1 VKQEGGDVKGSGP
14 TMAQVA
20 REAGVSVPTVS
31 KVLNGREDV
40 AAQTRRHVEE
50 VLRRLGYQ
58 RQGYYNR
65 PVAQQR
71 TRTVDLIVHSLDT
84 TWTGA
89 ILAGAEGAVQE
100 AELHLAVN
108 AMLGRT
114 WHNRATRGWLD
125 RIAARGTAGV
135 VTNLAHVSASELAWF
150 EQNAIPYVMI
160 DPAVAPPPETYSVA
174 TTNWEGARTGVQHL
188 LGLGHRRIAV
198 IAGRRSRYCSE
209 LRIEGYRS
217 AMRAAHVRIPASYV
231 RHGEFD
237 PYIGG
242 EQMAQLLDLPEPPTA
257 VFACSDSMAL
267 GALRVIRER
276 GLEVPRD
283 ISIVGF
289 DDLPEAEWAV
299 PGLTTVRQPLAEMGA
314 EAIRTLVRIMDGEA
328 PDNRR
333 IELSTRLIVRASTA
347 PPPAS

>member
-1 VKQEGGDVKGSGP
+1 
-14 TMAQVA
+14 MAQVA

-40 AAQTRRHVEE
+40 AAKTRRHVEE
-50 VLRRLGYQ
+50 VLLRLGYQ
-58 RQGYYNR
+58 RRGLDNR
-65 PVAQQR
+65 PATGQR
-71 TRTVDLIVHSLDT
+71 ARTVDLIVHSLDT
-84 TWTGA
+84 TWTGE

-100 AELHLAVN
+100 AGLHLAVN

-160 DPAVAPPPETYSVA
+160 DPAAAPPPQAYSVA
-174 TTNWEGARTGVQHL
+174 TTNWEGARSGVQHL
-188 LGLGHRRIAV
+188 LDLGHRRIAL

-209 LRIEGYRS
+209 LRVEGYRS
-217 AMRAAHVRIPASYV
+217 AMRAAHVRIPPSYI
-231 RHGEFD
+231 RHGDFD
-237 PYIGG
+237 GQVAG
-242 EQMAQLLDLPEPPTA
+242 EQMHALLDLPEPPTA
-257 VFACSDSMAL
+257 VFVCSDPMAL
-267 GALRVIRER
+267 GALRSIRER
-276 GLEVPRD
+276 GLSVPHD
-283 ISIVGF
+283 ISVVGF
-289 DDLPEAEWAV
+289 DDLPESRWAV
-299 PGLTTVRQPLAEMGA
+299 PELTTVRQPLAEMGA

-333 IELSTRLIVRASTA
+333 IELSTRLMVRASTA
-347 PPPAS
+347 PVAAGTTDA